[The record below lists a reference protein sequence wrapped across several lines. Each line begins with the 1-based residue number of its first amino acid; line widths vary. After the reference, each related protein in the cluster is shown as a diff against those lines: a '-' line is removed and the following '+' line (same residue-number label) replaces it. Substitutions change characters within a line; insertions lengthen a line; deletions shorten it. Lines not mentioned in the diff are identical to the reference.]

1 MISTLKAEIKILKF
15 SFWLALLWF
24 PFLFSLF
31 FMKIL
36 RLHLSASVL
45 SLPYPQHAPTRH
57 VPCTEHSRTIY
68 LKCDFYFEAFSYS
81 NHFSKVSFSC
91 LLIYSRVITRSTF
104 TDSSYPIIHQP
115 LLDSASLIFLKAGM
129 LEWNK
134 YMPVNFICV
143 STSPVILNK
152 QLIVI
157 LGFLFYK
164 MAILSVTT
172 TQGYDKD

>member
-1 MISTLKAEIKILKF
+1 
-15 SFWLALLWF
+15 
-24 PFLFSLF
+24 
-31 FMKIL
+31 
-36 RLHLSASVL
+36 
-45 SLPYPQHAPTRH
+45 
-57 VPCTEHSRTIY
+57 
-68 LKCDFYFEAFSYS
+68 
-81 NHFSKVSFSC
+81 
-91 LLIYSRVITRSTF
+91 
-104 TDSSYPIIHQP
+104 
-115 LLDSASLIFLKAGM
+115 M